1 MKKKMAV
8 TGFGF
13 MGAVHAKN
21 ILENERLELCA
32 IVDNRDSIFE
42 GIEKT
47 GNHGELG
54 LPIDRLKKVPV
65 YKTLEEC
72 VSKEQP
78 DAVSICV
85 PLFLHYELTRKALNL
100 GLDVLLEKPF
110 CPAVEQCDELINL
123 AEEKGR
129 ILMVAHCVRFFPAW
143 QFLSECIRDK
153 RYGELK
159 LLTASRMGGEP
170 AWGVWLDDKIKKT
183 CGGALLDLLIHDIDF
198 AISCFGKPEDVE
210 LNLNVA
216 EYWEFELKYKT
227 TPARISIKGGF
238 LHRHTAFASE
248 YIATF
253 DKGSVRYSSLQ
264 PEFIYAGTDAGSET
278 IEVKGDGYANELDYF
293 AGCIEA
299 RKPPIKCLPEE
310 SLTAISVCNQIKES
324 KHNSC

>member
-1 MKKKMAV
+1 MKKKMV
-8 TGFGF
+8 VIGFGF

-32 IVDNRDSIFE
+32 IIDNRDSIFE
-42 GIEKT
+42 EIEKT

-85 PLFLHYELTRKALNL
+85 PLFLHYELTRKALEF

-110 CPAVEQCDELINL
+110 CPTPEQCDELIAL
-123 AEEKGR
+123 AKVKGR
-129 ILMVAHCVRFFPAW
+129 ILMVAHCVRFSPAW

-159 LLTASRMGGEP
+159 LLNASRMSGEP
-170 AWGVWLDDKIKKT
+170 AWGAWQDEKIKKT
-183 CGGALLDLLIHDIDF
+183 CGGSLFDLLIHDIDF
-198 AISCFGKPEDVE
+198 VISCFGKPEGIE
-210 LNLNVA
+210 LNLNVD
-216 EYWEFELKYKT
+216 EYWEFELKYHEQLAKV
-227 TPARISIKGGF
+227 SIKGGF
-238 LHRHTAFASE
+238 LHRHTTFTSE
-248 YIATF
+248 YVATF

-264 PEFIYAGTDAGSET
+264 PEFIYTGTDAGSEI

-299 RKPPIKCLPEE
+299 HKPPIKCLPEE
-310 SLTAISVCNQIKES
+310 ARTAIDICRKIKVLCPET
-324 KHNSC
+324 